1 MSEEEEP
8 RIYWDFDGPEICYA
22 EVDDNNIVTGDNL
35 VISAEDAPD
44 EATGQTFCRNL
55 LNSTNKFIRAY
66 KTKPSINPRKCF
78 PGEGHIYDPVNDWFK
93 VPVPSLDPDD
103 LYLEVYDDDMNRSMA
118 YDYRG
123 KTFTWDDE
131 NWNYILE

>member
-1 MSEEEEP
+1 MAEEEKP
-8 RIYWDFDGPEICYA
+8 VIYWDFDGPEICYA
-22 EVDDNNIVTGDNL
+22 EVDDNNIATGDNL

-78 PGEGHIYDPVNDWFK
+78 PASGHIYDPVNNWFK
-93 VPVPSLDPDD
+93 PPEPAGLPDPI
-103 LYLEVYDDDMNRSMA
+103 YLISNDGSFLFDH
-118 YDYRG
+118 RG
-123 KTFTWDDE
+123 KSWAWSE
-131 NWNYILE
+131 EHWQYILE